1 MSSPSVVVC
10 RVVVRRVGVVVL
22 VVAAGLALGAV
33 FATPAAATTPP
44 LAQASARAPSLAPAA
59 TVPTATSTATSTGTA
74 PPGVG
79 LGPSLGPAAIPPT
92 PGTSPNGGTSASS
105 GSGGCGFFAVSCH
118 ITAAIDGWFRGLV
131 TSALNP
137 VLALLG
143 RTVLATPAVTGI
155 GRVAQLW
162 GLTLGI
168 ADAFFVLLA
177 LIGGAVVMSHET
189 LQTRYGFKEIV
200 PRLVVGVIAANA
212 SLAVAG
218 LAIRLADALSAA
230 FVGGGV
236 NPTDAAGVL
245 SRLVASSLAGG
256 GMFLVLLGLVAA
268 ILAVVLLAVYVIR
281 VALVI
286 LLVVAAPVLLA
297 CHALPQTEGLAR
309 LWWRGL
315 AAALGVQVAQSVVLI
330 SALRVFLATG
340 GHAALGLSAT
350 GGLIDVVLAATL
362 LWVLVRISA
371 WGMHLAFAGTGHRG
385 SSLAQTVKTAI
396 VYKAVRAGMA
406 AL

>member
-1 MSSPSVVVC
+1 MTPP
-10 RVVVRRVGVVVL
+10 RHHHLPARAGVAVL
-22 VVAAGLALGAV
+22 VVAAGLALSAL
-33 FATPAAATTPP
+33 FAAPAAATTPSP
-44 LAQASARAPSLAPAA
+44 HPAAGVPAPAA
-59 TVPTATSTATSTGTA
+59 GATTAPPSTA
-74 PPGVG
+74 PPGIL
-79 LGPSLGPAAIPPT
+79 LGPSLGPVTTPT
-92 PGTSPNGGTSASS
+92 APVSSTGTTASG
-105 GSGGCGFFAVSCH
+105 GSGGCGFFGVSCH

-137 VLALLG
+137 VLSLLG

-162 GLTLGI
+162 RVTLGI
-168 ADAFFVLLA
+168 ADGFFVLLA
-177 LIGGAVVMSHET
+177 LVGGAVVMSHET

-200 PRLVVGVIAANA
+200 PRLVVGVIAVNA

-218 LAIRLADALSAA
+218 VAIHLADAFSGA

-245 SRLVASSLAGG
+245 SKLVLSPLGNG
-256 GMFLVLLGLVAA
+256 GMFLVLLGLVTA

-286 LLVVAAPVLLA
+286 LLVVAAPILLA

-315 AAALGVQVAQSVVLI
+315 AAALGVQVAQSLVLV
-330 SALRVFLATG
+330 STLRVFLATG
-340 GHAALGLSAT
+340 GHAALGLSTT
-350 GGLIDVVLAATL
+350 GGLVDVVLAATL
-362 LWVLVRISA
+362 LWVLVRIAA
-371 WGMHLAFAGTGHRG
+371 WGMRLAFAGTGHRG
-385 SSLAQTVKTAI
+385 SSLAHTVKTAV
-396 VYKAVRAGMA
+396 VYKAVRAGMV

>member
-1 MSSPSVVVC
+1 MTPL
-10 RVVVRRVGVVVL
+10 RRRLPARRVGVAAL
-22 VVAAGLALGAV
+22 VVVAGLALGAV
-33 FATPAAATTPP
+33 IATPAAAAATTPSP
-44 LAQASARAPSLAPAA
+44 QPAASVPAPAA
-59 TVPTATSTATSTGTA
+59 STTTA
-74 PPGVG
+74 PPSTAPGIG
-79 LGPSLGPAAIPPT
+79 LGPSFGPTVTPPGAGVST
-92 PGTSPNGGTSASS
+92 GGGTSSSS
-105 GSGGCGFFAVSCH
+105 GGGCGFFAVSCH

-137 VLALLG
+137 VLSLLG
-143 RTVLATPAVTGI
+143 RTVLATPEVTGI

-162 GLTLGI
+162 RVTLGI
-168 ADAFFVLLA
+168 ADGFFVLLG

-189 LQTRYGFKEIV
+189 LQTRYSIKEIA

-218 LAIRLADALSAA
+218 LAIRVADAFSAA

-245 SRLVASSLAGG
+245 SKLVLSPLGNG

-268 ILAVVLLAVYVIR
+268 ILAVVLLAIYVVR

-286 LLVVAAPVLLA
+286 LLVVAAPILLA

-315 AAALGVQVAQSVVLI
+315 AAALGVQVAQSLVLI

-340 GHAALGLSAT
+340 GHAALGLSAV
-350 GGLIDVVLAATL
+350 GGLVDVLLAATL
-362 LWVLVRISA
+362 LWVLVRIPA
-371 WGMHLAFAGTGHRG
+371 WGMRLAFAGTGQRG
-385 SSLAQTVKTAI
+385 SSVAHTVKTAV

>member
-1 MSSPSVVVC
+1 VA
-10 RVVVRRVGVVVL
+10 
-22 VVAAGLALGAV
+22 VVAAGLALGAL
-33 FATPAAATTPP
+33 FAAPAAATTPSP
-44 LAQASARAPSLAPAA
+44 HPAAAVPAPAA
-59 TVPTATSTATSTGTA
+59 GAPTA
-74 PPGVG
+74 PPSTVAPSNAAPRDAPSSTASVGIG
-79 LGPSLGPAAIPPT
+79 LGPSLGSVAT
-92 PGTSPNGGTSASS
+92 PTSPVTSTGITTSG

-137 VLALLG
+137 VLSWLG
-143 RTVLATPAVTGI
+143 RTVLATPEVAGI

-162 GLTLGI
+162 QVTLGI
-168 ADAFFVLLA
+168 ADGFFVLLA
-177 LIGGAVVMSHET
+177 LVGGAVVMSHET
-189 LQTRYGFKEIV
+189 LQTRYAAKEIV

-218 LAIRLADALSAA
+218 VAIRLADAFSGA
-230 FVGGGV
+230 FAGGGV
-236 NPTDAAGVL
+236 NPTDAAAVL
-245 SRLVASSLAGG
+245 SRLVASPLGNG

-268 ILAVVLLAVYVIR
+268 ILAVVLLAVYVVR

-315 AAALGVQVAQSVVLI
+315 AACLGVQVAQSLVLV

-340 GHAALGLSAT
+340 GHTALGLSAT
-350 GGLIDVVLAATL
+350 GGLVDVVLAATL
-362 LWVLVRISA
+362 LWVLVRIPA
-371 WGMHLAFAGTGHRG
+371 WGMRLAFSGTGHRP
-385 SSLAQTVKTAI
+385 SSLAHTVKTAV

>member
-1 MSSPSVVVC
+1 MASP
-10 RVVVRRVGVVVL
+10 RVLVRRVGVAVFVV
-22 VVAAGLALGAV
+22 VAGLALGAV
-33 FATPAAATTPP
+33 FATPAAATTTSQQPAVTS
-44 LAQASARAPSLAPAA
+44 AQAPAPAPAA
-59 TVPTATSTATSTGTA
+59 TAPTTTPKVTTPAGIRF
-74 PPGVG
+74 
-79 LGPSLGPAAIPPT
+79 GPSLGPA
-92 PGTSPNGGTSASS
+92 GSPIGPSASTGSAPSSSS
-105 GSGGCGFFAVSCH
+105 GGGCGFFSISCH
-118 ITAAIDGWFRGLV
+118 ITAAINGWFRSLV

-137 VLALLG
+137 VLGMLG
-143 RTVLATPAVTGI
+143 HTVLATPAVTGI

-162 GLTLGI
+162 QVTLGI

-189 LQTRYGFKEIV
+189 LQTRYAAKEIV

-218 LAIRLADALSAA
+218 LAIRLADAFSAA

-245 SRLVASSLAGG
+245 SRLVASPLSGG

-268 ILAVVLLAVYVIR
+268 ILAVLLLAIYVIR

-286 LLVVAAPVLLA
+286 LLVVAAPILLA

-315 AAALGVQVAQSVVLI
+315 AACLGVQVAQSLVLI

-340 GHAALGLSAT
+340 GHAALGLSAA
-350 GGLIDVVLAATL
+350 GGLIDVLLAATL
-362 LWVLVRISA
+362 LWVLVRIPA
-371 WGMHLAFAGTGHRG
+371 WGMRLAFAGTGHRP
-385 SSLAQTVKTAI
+385 SSLAHTVKTAV

>member
-1 MSSPSVVVC
+1 MASLAAP
-10 RVVVRRVGVVVL
+10 VRRVGVVVL

-33 FATPAAATTPP
+33 LATPAAATTPP
-44 LAQASARAPSLAPAA
+44 PALTSARAPTPAPAA
-59 TVPTATSTATSTGTA
+59 TVPTSTLTGASTATSTGTA

-79 LGPSLGPAAIPPT
+79 LGSSLGPAVAPPT
-92 PGTSPNGGTSASS
+92 AGTSPAGGTSASS
-105 GSGGCGFFAVSCH
+105 GGGCGFFAVSCR

-162 GLTLGI
+162 GVTLGI

-177 LIGGAVVMSHET
+177 LVGGAVVMSHET

-218 LAIRLADALSAA
+218 LAIRLADAFSGA

-256 GMFLVLLGLVAA
+256 GMFLVLLGLIAA

-286 LLVVAAPVLLA
+286 LLVVSAPVLLA

-340 GHAALGLSAT
+340 GHAALGLSAS

-362 LWVLVRISA
+362 LWVLVRIPA

-385 SSLAQTVKTAI
+385 SSLAHTVKTAI

>member
-1 MSSPSVVVC
+1 MTPPRRRLPGRRASAAVV
-10 RVVVRRVGVVVL
+10 
-22 VVAAGLALGAV
+22 VVAAALALGAL
-33 FATPAAATTPP
+33 FAPPAAAATTPP
-44 LAQASARAPSLAPAA
+44 PRPALGVPAPAAGVATVAPSTTPPGIGLAPALG
-59 TVPTATSTATSTGTA
+59 PTAGPTAPGASTGAPTA
-74 PPGVG
+74 SG
-79 LGPSLGPAAIPPT
+79 
-92 PGTSPNGGTSASS
+92 

-143 RTVLATPAVTGI
+143 HTVLATPAVTGI
-155 GRVAQLW
+155 GRVAGLW
-162 GLTLGI
+162 QVTLGI
-168 ADAFFVLLA
+168 ADGFFVLLA
-177 LIGGAVVMSHET
+177 LVGGAVVMSHET
-189 LQTRYGFKEIV
+189 LQTRYAAKEIV

-218 LAIRLADALSAA
+218 VAIRLADAFSGA

-245 SRLVASSLAGG
+245 SRLVLSPLGNA
-256 GMFLVLLGLVAA
+256 GMFLVLLGLVTAV
-268 ILAVVLLAVYVIR
+268 LAVVLLAVYVVR

-286 LLVVAAPVLLA
+286 LLVVAAPILLA

-315 AAALGVQVAQSVVLI
+315 AACLGVQVAQSLVLI

-350 GGLIDVVLAATL
+350 GGLVDVVLAATL
-362 LWVLVRISA
+362 LWVLVRIPA
-371 WGMHLAFAGTGHRG
+371 WGMRLAFAGTGHRP
-385 SSLAQTVKTAI
+385 SSLAHTVKTAV

>member
-1 MSSPSVVVC
+1 MASP
-10 RVVVRRVGVVVL
+10 RVLVRRVGVAVFVV
-22 VVAAGLALGAV
+22 VAGLALGAV
-33 FATPAAATTPP
+33 FATPAAATTTSQQPAVTS
-44 LAQASARAPSLAPAA
+44 AQAPAPAPAA
-59 TVPTATSTATSTGTA
+59 TAPTTTPKVTTPAGI
-74 PPGVG
+74 G
-79 LGPSLGPAAIPPT
+79 LGPAA
-92 PGTSPNGGTSASS
+92 SPIGPSASTGSAPSSSS
-105 GSGGCGFFAVSCH
+105 GGGCGFFSISCH
-118 ITAAIDGWFRGLV
+118 ITQAINGWFRSLV

-137 VLALLG
+137 VLGLLG
-143 RTVLATPAVTGI
+143 HTVLATPAVTGI

-162 GLTLGI
+162 GVTLGI

-189 LQTRYGFKEIV
+189 LQTRYAAKEIV

-218 LAIRLADALSAA
+218 LAIRLADAFSAA

-245 SRLVASSLAGG
+245 SRLVASPLSGG

-286 LLVVAAPVLLA
+286 LLVVAAPILLA

-309 LWWRGL
+309 LWWRSI
-315 AAALGVQVAQSVVLI
+315 AACLGVQVAQSLVLI
-330 SALRVFLATG
+330 SALRVFLAAG
-340 GHAALGLSAT
+340 GHAALGLSAA
-350 GGLIDVVLAATL
+350 GGLIDVLLAATL
-362 LWVLVRISA
+362 LWVLVRIPA
-371 WGMHLAFAGTGHRG
+371 WGMRLAFASTGHRP
-385 SSLAQTVKTAI
+385 SSLAHTVKTAI
-396 VYKAVRAGMA
+396 VYKAIQAGMA